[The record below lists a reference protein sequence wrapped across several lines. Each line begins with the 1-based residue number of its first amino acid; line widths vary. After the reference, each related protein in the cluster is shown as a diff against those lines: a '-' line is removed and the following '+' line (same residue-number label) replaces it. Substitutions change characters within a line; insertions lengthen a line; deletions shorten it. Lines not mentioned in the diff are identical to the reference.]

1 MILFACSYKVVLTL
15 ILAGYLLGS
24 IPFGLIFF
32 KIAGRGDIRKHGSG
46 NIGAT
51 NVVRNGGKFLGF
63 LTLVCDGG
71 KAAVAIIIA
80 RNLCHDYLIEISV
93 GVVAILGHI
102 FPVWLKFKGG
112 KGVATG
118 LVVFLMTNVIVGI
131 AACVSWLLTFLFT
144 KTSGAAAVLS
154 FALAPGITYLYTND
168 PRLTTANSLIA
179 ILVII
184 RHRDNIKTIIKTR
197 LR

>member
-1 MILFACSYKVVLTL
+1 MISFACSYKITLTL
-15 ILAGYLLGS
+15 ILAGYLLGA
-24 IPFGLIFF
+24 IPFGLLLF
-32 KIAGRGDIRKHGSG
+32 KLSGNGDIRKLGSG

-71 KAAVAIIIA
+71 KAAVAILIA
-80 RNLCHDYLIEISV
+80 RYFCHDYLIEICV
-93 GVVAILGHI
+93 GVAAILGHI

-118 LVVFLMTNVIVGI
+118 LVVFLMTNTIVGI
-131 AACVSWLLTFLFT
+131 AACASWLLTFLFT

-154 FALAPGITYLYTND
+154 FALTPAITYLYIND
-168 PRLTTANSLIA
+168 PRLTIANTLIA
-179 ILVII
+179 LLVII
-184 RHRDNIKTIIKTR
+184 RHRDNIKTIIKTG